1 MVNIK
6 KEVMKILKIQFWGI
20 ILVNVLI
27 LVLFMTGLL
36 PQGYFATDKNMIYV
50 LSVACVFIT
59 LGDIYLSWR
68 MLGTA
73 KAKKQVRKQGF
84 NLYSVKCQIRII
96 LMLAATVMTLVSYF
110 LTLETSIGFCWL
122 ISMLALWLVYPSMK
136 EYNSIVNGD
145 ETAE

>member
-36 PQGYFATDKNMIYV
+36 PQGYFATDKHMIYV
-50 LSVACVFIT
+50 LSVACVFIP

-73 KAKKQVRKQGF
+73 KAKKQVREQGF
-84 NLYSVKCQIRII
+84 ILYSVKCQIRII